1 MSEPKVGE
9 GEERT
14 DSNEGSREREAEK
27 NDVTEELRDNA
38 LGADGTRSNSV
49 GGARFFSDDEERSN
63 PDDEERSN
71 PDDDSRFNLLDSA
84 ISSLIAIASNNR
96 SNPEALSKSKSLA
109 AFASVVESNFRHFSE
124 LNPLIFYIIY
134 T

>member
-14 DSNEGSREREAEK
+14 DPNEGSREREAEK
-27 NDVTEELRDNA
+27 NDVTEELRDTA
-38 LGADGTRSNSV
+38 PGIDGMRSNSV
-49 GGARFFSDDEERSN
+49 SEARFFSDDEERSN
-63 PDDEERSN
+63 PDD
-71 PDDDSRFNLLDSA
+71 DSRSNLLDSA

-96 SNPEALSKSKSLA
+96 SNPVALNELKVIA
-109 AFASVVESNFRHFSE
+109 APVVVGEGGAALVRL